1 MHQSMTLNKTM
12 STLAEGLRDVIRDTP
27 TDPGEPEDA
36 HTDLATRLVFR
47 LARGGL
53 TIVPAVPSAG
63 YVEAASRIFVILT
76 RWLSADPERSYATS
90 VTPSGLFEV
99 RLITPHET
107 RVFGGKTVQDAYAQA
122 AQTLVLLDGG
132 AP

>member
-1 MHQSMTLNKTM
+1 MHHMTLNETM
-12 STLAEGLRDVIRDTP
+12 STLAAGLRDVIHDTP
-27 TDPGEPEDA
+27 IDPGEPKDA
-36 HTDLATRLVFR
+36 FTDLAARLVFR

-53 TIVPAVPSAG
+53 TIVPAAPNPG
-63 YVEAASRIFVILT
+63 YAEAASRIFAILT
-76 RWLSADPERSYATS
+76 RWLREDPERSYSTA

-132 AP
+132 AL